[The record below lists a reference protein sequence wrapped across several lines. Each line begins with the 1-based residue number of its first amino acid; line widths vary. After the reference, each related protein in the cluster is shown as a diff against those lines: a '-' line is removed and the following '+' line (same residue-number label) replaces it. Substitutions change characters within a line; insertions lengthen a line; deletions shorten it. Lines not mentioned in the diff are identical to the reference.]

1 MVRDTL
7 TTLPLS
13 VTGFIGAGAF
23 ELILFEMAFEHG
35 KTPFQSVLLLLL
47 NPTVSLFNLPPT
59 ASPLLKKS
67 EFFKLRHGL

>member
-7 TTLPLS
+7 TTFPLS

-35 KTPFQSVLLLLL
+35 KTPF
-47 NPTVSLFNLPPT
+47 
-59 ASPLLKKS
+59 
-67 EFFKLRHGL
+67 